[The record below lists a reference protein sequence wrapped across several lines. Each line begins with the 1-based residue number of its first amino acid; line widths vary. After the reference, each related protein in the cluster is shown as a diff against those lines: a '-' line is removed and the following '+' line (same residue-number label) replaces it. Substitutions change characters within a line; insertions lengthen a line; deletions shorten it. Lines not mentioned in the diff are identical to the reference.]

1 MVAVSLYI
9 ASSIIRP
16 LYSHRSRRFYRL
28 SI

>member
-1 MVAVSLYI
+1 MVAANLYL
-9 ASSIIRP
+9 SSGIIRP